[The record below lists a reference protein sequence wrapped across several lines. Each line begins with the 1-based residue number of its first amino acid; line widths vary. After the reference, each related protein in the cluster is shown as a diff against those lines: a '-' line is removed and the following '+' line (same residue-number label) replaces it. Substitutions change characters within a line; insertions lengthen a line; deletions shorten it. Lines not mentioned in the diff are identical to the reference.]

1 MNSININKNMAHIV
15 YASDDKF
22 AEVMGISIV
31 SLLENNKDMDD
42 IIIYILDSG
51 IKKENKEKIENIFCK
66 YKRSKPIWILAKNIS
81 KELGMNVNVDRG
93 SLSQYARLFVSS
105 VLPNNLERVLY
116 LDCDTII
123 NGSIKELWNL
133 NIEGK
138 TIAAMLDA
146 FSKKYRSNIDL
157 NPNDIMFNSGV
168 MLIDLNRWKSK
179 DIESQLL
186 QFIIERNGKIQ
197 QGDQGVLNAVL
208 SKDVY
213 CFRPIFNSISIFY
226 DFNYKEMLNYRK
238 PPFFYDEKDII
249 DAVNN
254 PIIIHFTTS
263 FASKRPWINGCQHKY
278 LNKWISFKELSP
290 WKYSPLMEDSRDK
303 WENLILYIFNIFPRK
318 ISIFILGIVQAYLRP
333 IFTRIK
339 YKLY

>member
-1 MNSININKNMAHIV
+1 MDSININKNIAHIV

-22 AEVMGISIV
+22 AEIMGVSIV

-51 IKKENKEKIENIFCK
+51 IKKENKEKIEDIFYK

-81 KELGMNVNVDRG
+81 EELGMNVNIDRG
-93 SLSQYARLFVSS
+93 SVSQYARLFVSS
-105 VLPNNLERVLY
+105 VLPSDLERIIY

-123 NGSIKELWNL
+123 NGSIKDLWNL

-168 MLIDLNRWKSK
+168 MLIDLNEWKSK
-179 DIESQLL
+179 NIESRLL
-186 QFIIERNGKIQ
+186 EFIIKRNGKVQ

-213 CFRPIFNSISIFY
+213 CFKPIFNSVSIFY
-226 DFNYKEMLNYRK
+226 DFNYSEMLNYRK
-238 PPFFYDEKDII
+238 PPFFYDKKDIDEAI
-249 DAVNN
+249 NN
-254 PIIIHFTTS
+254 PVIIHFTTS
-263 FASKRPWINGCQHKY
+263 FASKRPWIKGCNHRY
-278 LNKWISFKELSP
+278 LNRWNFYKELSP
-290 WKYSPLMEDSRDK
+290 WNDSPLR
-303 WENLILYIFNIFPRK
+303 ENSQKKIEKIIIDIINIFPRK
-318 ISIFILGIVQAYLRP
+318 FSIFVLGIIQAYVRP
-333 IFTRIK
+333 LFIK
-339 YKLY
+339 LTTKY